1 MILCDLNQGYGV
13 KLKYSSL
20 DVFAVKSFFAGQ
32 LIQKIIQKINI
43 LPSDHEFTYSYK
55 NNVMSSL

>member
-1 MILCDLNQGYGV
+1 MILCDLNQGYGL

-32 LIQKIIQKINI
+32 LIQKKNSENKQ
-43 LPSDHEFTYSYK
+43 FTI
-55 NNVMSSL
+55 